1 LDHLHRCIHVA
12 SDIKH
17 ADAIS
22 QRIHRTEVPYAVD
35 GILFTEAASDD
46 PGVSERR
53 IQLIDE
59 RDDLRSI
66 GHDQSVTIGDLFNIE
81 FPPILAERP
90 SSAPQC

>member
-1 LDHLHRCIHVA
+1 MYPCCERHQTRRRHFAAH
-12 SDIKH
+12 SP
-17 ADAIS
+17 
-22 QRIHRTEVPYAVD
+22 TEVPYAVD